1 MITEARTI
9 SGQDEPIVWLRG
21 ERAGLGPFSSDLVDR
36 YWRWE
41 QDPAVLVGYGRQ
53 TPDSLDNRREGYQHQ
68 ARGTDDQLRFTVY
81 DVTTITPTPV
91 GTTAILIDHHVRTGE
106 FIIQLG
112 EHSNRGKG
120 IGTEATRL
128 TLDYAFHIT
137 NLACVYL
144 SVLAR
149 NTRAIAS
156 YERAGFRKIGERR
169 NSGYWLGQRVNEVLM
184 DAVPEDFPGPSV
196 VQRIVDEVI

>member
-1 MITEARTI
+1 M
-9 SGQDEPIVWLRG
+9 WLRG
-21 ERAGLGPFSSDLVDR
+21 ERAGLGPFSGDLVDQ

-81 DVTTITPTPV
+81 DLTSDTPTPV
-91 GTTAILIDHHVRTGE
+91 GTTSVLIDHHVRTGE

-112 EHSNRGKG
+112 ENGNRGKG
-120 IGTEATRL
+120 IGTEATWL

-144 SVLAR
+144 SVLAP
-149 NTRAIAS
+149 NMGAIRAC
-156 YERAGFRKIGERR
+156 EKAGFRKSGERR
-169 NSGYWLGQRVNEVLM
+169 NSGYWLGQRGNEVLM
-184 DAVPEDFPGPSV
+184 DAIPEDFTGTSV
-196 VQRIVDEVI
+196 VRNIVSQSL